1 MWKAFCRI
9 QQPNGSLVDPVQIHV
24 QIKSWYT
31 ALLACLSSEGTNGKL
46 LHHPRL

>member
-1 MWKAFCRI
+1 MWKAFCHI